1 MNGCSP
7 PRLLGVRPTTTQVL
21 PGCRMVVGETAAE
34 ARDKRALLDNVGHL
48 AAASPRS
55 RSLNHNASVFGLPR
69 PENRFF
75 SKPKG

>member
-1 MNGCSP
+1 
-7 PRLLGVRPTTTQVL
+7 
-21 PGCRMVVGETAAE
+21 MVVGETAAE

>member
-7 PRLLGVRPTTTQVL
+7 PRLLGVRPTTIQVL
-21 PGCRMVVGETAAE
+21 TGCLMVVGEIAAE
-34 ARDKRALLDNVGHL
+34 ARAARQRRAPS

-69 PENRFF
+69 PGNRFF